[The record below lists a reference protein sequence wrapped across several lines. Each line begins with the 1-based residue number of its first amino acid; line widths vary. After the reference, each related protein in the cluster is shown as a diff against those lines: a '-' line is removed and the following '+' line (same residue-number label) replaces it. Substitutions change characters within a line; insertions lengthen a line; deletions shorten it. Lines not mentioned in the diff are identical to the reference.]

1 MVLRVQDLSCMK
13 GDRLL
18 FRGLALR
25 AEPGMILRVAGGNGI
40 GKSSLLRILAGLA
53 TPEGGSIEWA
63 GRPLEADRDGFR
75 RCLFYLG
82 HAAATHELLTP
93 CENLRWAC
101 ASAGEPQTDR
111 SLHAALEQVGLER
124 EMDMPLRMLS
134 QGQRRRASLA
144 RLFLSAQRPLWLLD
158 EPFVAL
164 DVDAVGRVAQ
174 AVQAHCARGGTTV
187 LTTHQDVPF
196 GLPVSCVDL
205 GAYA

>member
-1 MVLRVQDLSCMK
+1 MLRARDLSCMK

-18 FRGLALR
+18 FSGLTLR
-25 AEPGMILRVAGGNGI
+25 AEAGMILRVAGGNGA

-53 TPEGGSIEWA
+53 AAESGLIEWA
-63 GRPLEADRDGFR
+63 GRPVEADRDGFR

-82 HAAATHELLTP
+82 HAAAAHELLSP

-101 ASAGEPQTDR
+101 ACAGEPQSDR
-111 SLHAALEQVGLER
+111 NLHAALEQVGLTR

-158 EPFVAL
+158 EPFAAL
-164 DVDAVGRVAQ
+164 DVDAVERVAQ

-187 LTTHQDVPF
+187 LTTHQDAPF
-196 GLPVSCVDL
+196 SQAIASLDL
-205 GAYA
+205 GDYA

>member
-18 FRGLALR
+18 FRGLALW
-25 AEPGMILRVAGGNGI
+25 AKPGMILRVAGGNGI

-53 TPEGGSIEWA
+53 APEGGSIEWA
-63 GRPLEADRDGFR
+63 GRPVEADRDGFR

-82 HAAATHELLTP
+82 HAAATHELLSP

-101 ASAGEPQTDR
+101 ASAGEPQPDR
-111 SLHAALEQVGLER
+111 NLHAALEQVGLER
-124 EMDMPLRMLS
+124 EMEMPLRMLS

-164 DVDAVGRVAQ
+164 DVEAVGRVVQ
-174 AVQAHCARGGTTV
+174 AIQAHCARGGTTV